1 MILLCGIPSEPPLRL
16 VIEAAEQ
23 LGTPY
28 VLFNQRETQYINI
41 HLEVNNG
48 QTAGAIQIQSMEW
61 PLHQFT
67 GVYARLMDYQELP
80 ENKPRGRA
88 PADSNNVHKSQWVHS
103 TLAEWLEIAD
113 CRVMNRNRA
122 MSSNMSKPYQ
132 AQFILRAGFKTPITL
147 ITNDYEEVKRF
158 LRYHKQ
164 VIYKSV
170 SSVRSIVKILSD
182 IKLNELKKVRHLPT
196 QFQAFVPGTNV
207 RVHVVGDKVFATEI
221 LTGATD
227 YRYAS
232 EESSDI
238 EMVPIDLSL
247 EVIARCLNL
256 SRMLDLPL
264 CGIDLKRTPDDDYYC
279 FEVNP
284 SPAYSYYQE
293 NSGQDIAA
301 GIVNYLSRNSS

>member
-23 LGTPY
+23 SSTPY
-28 VLFNQRETQYINI
+28 VLFNQRETQYTNI
-41 HLEVNNG
+41 HLEIKNG
-48 QTAGAIQIQSMEW
+48 RAEGAIQIQPMEW
-61 PLHQFT
+61 SLHTFT

-80 ENKPRGRA
+80 ENKPRGRT
-88 PADSNNVHKSQWVHS
+88 PADSGSLEKSAFFHS
-103 TLAEWLEIAD
+103 ALAEWLEITD

-132 AQFILRAGFKTPITL
+132 AQFIHRAGFNTPITL

-158 LRYHKQ
+158 LHRHRQ

-170 SSVRSIVKILSD
+170 SSIRSIVKTLSD
-182 IKLNELKKVRHLPT
+182 IKLNELNKVRHLPT

-221 LTGATD
+221 VTDAID
-227 YRYAS
+227 YRYAN
-232 EESSDI
+232 EENLDI
-238 EMVPIDLSL
+238 EMVPMNLPSEIT
-247 EVIARCLNL
+247 ARCLNL
-256 SRMLDLPL
+256 SRMLNLPL
-264 CGIDLKRTPDDDYYC
+264 CGIDLKRTPDNDYYC

-293 NSGQDIAA
+293 NSGQDIAT
-301 GIVNYLSRNSS
+301 GIIEYLR